1 MKMLTIN
8 ECYKNF
14 VKEILE
20 DGKEAYKDN
29 DSHILEKLGN
39 YYHIEDPLG
48 LKYKA
53 RYEYEDFSD
62 TLIRI
67 NRGEY
72 NMDNCPI
79 KAEALIQYVL
89 SMSDPR
95 DKGFAYTY
103 SNRFL
108 SHFDVNQIKLMRD
121 RLLESMG
128 SNRAVAVTYDPKL
141 DGNRKNIPCL
151 QVLQA
156 TVRDN
161 ELSMHCFFR
170 SNDIYGAF
178 YSNMY
183 FITAMGMM
191 LKDELNDFII
201 SGDKLGFG
209 GVHYY
214 SSSAH
219 IYWYDLKAA
228 KRLVRD

>member
-1 MKMLTIN
+1 MLTIN

-14 VKEILE
+14 VKEVLE
-20 DGKEAYKDN
+20 NGKEAYKDN
-29 DSHILEKLGN
+29 DHHIKEKLGN
-39 YYHIEDPLG
+39 YYYIEDPLG
-48 LKYKA
+48 LNYKA
-53 RYEYEDFSD
+53 TYQYLTFEDM
-62 TLIRI
+62 LQRI
-67 NRGEY
+67 KDGDY
-72 NMDNCPI
+72 NIKNCPI
-79 KAEALIQYVL
+79 QEKALLKYVTSVLL
-89 SMSDPR
+89 SSDN
-95 DKGFAYTY
+95 GFAYNY
-103 SNRFL
+103 PNRIL
-108 SHFDVNQIKLMRD
+108 EHFGVNQMKTMKE
-121 RLLESMG
+121 RLLHARG
-128 SNRAVAVTYDPKL
+128 SNRAVAVTYDPKT
-141 DGNRKNIPCL
+141 DHDREDIPCL

-156 TVRDN
+156 ILRN
-161 ELSMHCFFR
+161 GELTMHCFFR

>member
-1 MKMLTIN
+1 MLTIN

-29 DSHILEKLGN
+29 DDHILEKLGN

-53 RYEYEDFSD
+53 KYNNITFSTMLEMIKDGEFDIEDS
-62 TLIRI
+62 
-67 NRGEY
+67 
-72 NMDNCPI
+72 PI
-79 KAEALIQYVL
+79 KKDALYKYV
-89 SMSDPR
+89 MSWYDES
-95 DKGFAYTY
+95 DNGFAYTY
-103 SNRFL
+103 PNRIVE
-108 SHFDVNQIKLMRD
+108 HFDVNQALVMLN
-121 RLLESMG
+121 RLYENLG
-128 SNRAVAVTYDPKL
+128 SNRAVAVTYDPETDYL
-141 DGNRKNIPCL
+141 SEDIPCL
-151 QVLQA
+151 QVLQC
-156 TVRDN
+156 TIRDN

-183 FITAMGMM
+183 FITFLG
-191 LKDELNDFII
+191 LLLRDSVNDALR
-201 SGDKLGFG
+201 GQKLGFG

-219 IYWYDLKAA
+219 IYWNDLKAA
-228 KRLVRD
+228 KRLVRG

>member
-1 MKMLTIN
+1 MLTIN

-14 VKEILE
+14 VKEVL
-20 DGKEAYKDN
+20 DNGKEAYKDN
-29 DSHILEKLGN
+29 DDHILEKVGN

-53 RYEYEDFSD
+53 KYNNITASTMLEMIKDGKFDIEDSPIKKDALYEYVKSWYDESD
-62 TLIRI
+62 
-67 NRGEY
+67 N
-72 NMDNCPI
+72 
-79 KAEALIQYVL
+79 
-89 SMSDPR
+89 
-95 DKGFAYTY
+95 GFAYTY
-103 SNRFL
+103 PNRIL
-108 SHFDVNQIKLMRD
+108 EHFDRNQKFIMLN
-121 RLLESMG
+121 RLLDNKG
-128 SNRAVAVTYDPKL
+128 SNRAVAVTYDPKMDYL
-141 DGNRKNIPCL
+141 SEDIPCL

-183 FITAMGMM
+183 FVTFFGLILIDLLDDNLIG
-191 LKDELNDFII
+191 I
-201 SGDKLGFG
+201 GRRLGFG

-219 IYWYDLKAA
+219 IYWNDLKAA
-228 KRLVRD
+228 KRLLRG